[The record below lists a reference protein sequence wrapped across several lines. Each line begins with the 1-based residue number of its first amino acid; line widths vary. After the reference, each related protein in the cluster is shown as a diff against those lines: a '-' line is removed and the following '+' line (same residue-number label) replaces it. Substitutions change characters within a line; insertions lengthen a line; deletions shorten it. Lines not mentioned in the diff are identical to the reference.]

1 MTPRQYHRPA
11 LFENHMIER
20 FEGGADPAALSE
32 AAHTTAR
39 TLVMRGRA
47 NTDPTVLN
55 RLVSLADADGLQEI
69 AALWAGCPPVSLPGA
84 LWRLYALRRVVL
96 QDPQKCATWFRDG
109 RAHAP
114 LQRVVAGVEEPP
126 GPKELVDLTTSIL
139 SGAFTGDFDMALL
152 RAAAF
157 CKVVAIGESLHAD
170 AADPA
175 DTSRGTAL
183 THSAAR
189 LHRTA
194 EELEASASEWRKG
207 LLD

>member
-1 MTPRQYHRPA
+1 MTPRQYHRPT
-11 LFENHMIER
+11 LFENQQIDR

-47 NTDPTVLN
+47 NTDPAVLR
-55 RLVSLADADGLQEI
+55 RLVGLADADGLQDV
-69 AALWAGCPPVSLPGA
+69 AALWSGCPPVSLPGA
-84 LWRLYALRRVVL
+84 LWRLYALRRVVI
-96 QDPQKCATWFRDG
+96 QEPHKVATWFRDG

-114 LQRVVAGVEEPP
+114 LQRVVAGVAEPP
-126 GPKELVDLTTSIL
+126 GPKELVELTTSIL

-175 DTSRGTAL
+175 DSSRGTAL
-183 THSAAR
+183 TRSASR
-189 LHRTA
+189 LQRTA
-194 EELEASASEWRKG
+194 EELESGATQWRQG